1 MYLVNARRL
10 VMKTIGIIG
19 AGIMGI
25 DIAFASASAGYQIS
39 IYDVDPEKANSGLDR
54 IHARLKR
61 YADEDRIEKPRI
73 ADIMG
78 HIGICRD
85 FDELNNIELI
95 NECVYEDIDL
105 KKEIFARL
113 DGICRPDTILASST
127 SSISITE
134 IASAT
139 KRPQSVIG
147 IHFMNPAHVM
157 KLVEIIPG
165 IATTRETV
173 ETAKTFVKKLGKTH
187 VESRDYPGFLLNR
200 MLVPMVNEAVYL
212 LYENAGTPES
222 IDKVMKL
229 GLNLPMGPLALA
241 DMIGLDVLLA
251 VAEEMYRG
259 YSDAKYRPCPLLKKY
274 VAAGY
279 LGEKSGRGFYIYNK

>member
-1 MYLVNARRL
+1 
-10 VMKTIGIIG
+10 MKTVGIIG
-19 AGIMGI
+19 TGLMGT
-25 DIAFASASAGYQIS
+25 DIAYVSANAGYQVS
-39 IYDVDPEKANSGLDR
+39 LYDIDKTKTRMAQERINDR
-54 IHARLKR
+54 LTR
-61 YADEDRIEKPRI
+61 YAGQGKIEKKAISEI
-73 ADIMG
+73 AGKILPCDHLMDMKNVEI
-78 HIGICRD
+78 I
-85 FDELNNIELI
+85 IE
-95 NECVYEDIDL
+95 CSFEDIDV
-105 KKEIFARL
+105 KKGIFREL
-113 DGICRPDTILASST
+113 DAICRPDAILASTT

-139 KRPQSVIG
+139 KRPESVIG
-147 IHFMNPAHVM
+147 IHFMTPAHVM
-157 KLVEIIPG
+157 NLVEIIAG

-173 ETAKTFVKKLGKTH
+173 EMAKAYVKRLGKTH

-200 MLVPMVNEAVYL
+200 MLVPMINEAVYL
-212 LYENAGTPES
+212 LYENAGTAET

-229 GLNLPMGPLALA
+229 GLNIPMGPLALA

-259 YSDAKYRPCPLLKKY
+259 YSDAKYRPCPMLKKY